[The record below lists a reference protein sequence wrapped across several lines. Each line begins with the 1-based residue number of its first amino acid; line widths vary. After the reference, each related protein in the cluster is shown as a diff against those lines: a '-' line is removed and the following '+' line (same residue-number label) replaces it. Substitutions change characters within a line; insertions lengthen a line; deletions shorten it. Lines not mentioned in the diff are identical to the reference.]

1 MSSNS
6 LNIKNSK
13 LSIPKL
19 SIGISN
25 YDENNSNLNQYII
38 DNKNLKIPNSKNQL
52 SIPIEEMDKL
62 IINNNE
68 KKSNDEICQFHI
80 NIIKEDEGVNINNQQ
95 KLKQQND
102 AFLNLNKLYPL
113 NRSNSFGSNKQSD
126 YDNSPKQGKKINFMM
141 KNFFNHSP
149 SQISDK
155 ENENKHNTYL
165 SPIQQYFSSSPKIV
179 DNSLNENDFDFNKNV
194 LSNSYNNSNIQEK
207 EEYFNNDIFNNSN
220 LNDENQGNNN
230 INKIIGNNN
239 DNEKKDNVNNNDNS
253 MKNFNYYY
261 EIEQHKND
269 NNINI
274 NQQNLNNNKLHLNQ
288 NYPFTNEMNINFNY
302 NTNINMGINDSI
314 GNINSNPN
322 NITNQLLYYNNI
334 KQNKLNEFQI
344 HQLNNYMKNNI
355 QNSNNMINNNMI
367 NNNMINN
374 MINNNM
380 INNNMINNNNSN
392 LNITN
397 NDSNSF
403 NPFYMNFQNQYPK
416 NNKMNMRIKNN
427 INNNFYQIMPSI
439 NDINL
444 NINPSYQIP
453 NQSYI
458 NNPMIYDNNIQ
469 MNYYFHNQ
477 NILPQNNTIKFQK
490 LQNNTINQINTK
502 TNNNNNNLNKIPK
515 SKRILN
521 TSTLYKLDNSEIAKQ
536 SYNLAK
542 DQIGCRFLQ
551 KKLEED
557 TQFSL
562 NSIYPIILDHLLET
576 ITDQFGNYLIQK
588 FFEYLN
594 TKELSQFLSY
604 INSSFANIGIN
615 QYGTRVIQKLMDYIN
630 NTEQELYETFVNL
643 IKPNIILFS
652 NDINGCHIIQKIMLT
667 KNFNNDFCYEKLDE
681 SIEQIAN
688 HKNGCCFLQ
697 KCCEKIK
704 GNELEKVLN
713 SLNKKTRLLIVDQYG
728 NYVIQYIIKINGNE
742 RNENIFNIMIKDLTF
757 YSNQKFS
764 SNVLE
769 KFFLFDNFKEK
780 LIDKIME
787 GDNLKKMLFDLY
799 GNYVVQ
805 KALLYC
811 DIYYKNQ
818 LLNKIAPLLD
828 ELKTINFGLK
838 LYHKL
843 TIKYPSLL
851 NFVHSNE
858 F

>member
-6 LNIKNSK
+6 LNTKNNK

-19 SIGISN
+19 SIGLSN
-25 YDENNSNLNQYII
+25 YEENNPNLNQYIFE
-38 DNKNLKIPNSKNQL
+38 NKNLIIPNSNNQL
-52 SIPIEEMDKL
+52 SIPNEEMEKL
-62 IINNNE
+62 TINNND
-68 KKSNDEICQFHI
+68 KMLNDEICIYNI
-80 NIIKEDEGVNINNQQ
+80 NIIKDNEKVNIKTQP

-126 YDNSPKQGKKINFMM
+126 CDNSPIQGKKINFMM
-141 KNFFNHSP
+141 KNFFNQSP

-165 SPIQQYFSSSPKIV
+165 SPIQQYFSSSPKII
-179 DNSLNENDFDFNKNV
+179 DNSLNENDFDFNKNI

-207 EEYFNNDIFNNSN
+207 EEYFHNDSFNNSN
-220 LNDENQGNNN
+220 LNDENQINN
-230 INKIIGNNN
+230 NKIIGNNN

-302 NTNINMGINDSI
+302 NTNINMGINDTV
-314 GNINSNPN
+314 GNINSNHN
-322 NITNQLLYYNNI
+322 NLSNQLLYYNNI
-334 KQNKLNEFQI
+334 NQNNLNDLQL
-344 HQLNNYMKNNI
+344 HQLNNYMNNTIQNTNNI
-355 QNSNNMINNNMI
+355 SNNIILNNNMQ
-367 NNNMINN
+367 NNNML
-374 MINNNM
+374 NNN
-380 INNNMINNNNSN
+380 ILNNNNSN
-392 LNITN
+392 LNIINN
-397 NDSNSF
+397 NDSSSF
-403 NPFYMNFQNQYPK
+403 NPYYFNFKNQYPI
-416 NNKMNMRIKNN
+416 NNQMNMRIKNN
-427 INNNFYQIMPSI
+427 TVNNFYQIMPSI

-444 NINPSYQIP
+444 NMNPSYQIP
-453 NQSYI
+453 SQSYI

-469 MNYYFHNQ
+469 MNYYLQNK
-477 NILPQNNTIKFQK
+477 NILSQNNSIKFQK
-490 LQNNTINQINTK
+490 PQNNTINQINI
-502 TNNNNNNLNKIPK
+502 NNNKTSINKTPK

-551 KKLEED
+551 KKIEED

-562 NSIYPIILDHLLET
+562 NSIYPIILEHLLET

-594 TKELSQFLSY
+594 TKELCEFLSF

-615 QYGTRVIQKLMDYIN
+615 QYGTRVIQKLMDYIKN
-630 NTEQELYETFVNL
+630 DEEKLYETFVNL

-713 SLNKKTRLLIVDQYG
+713 ALNKKTRLLIVDQYG

-742 RNENIFNIMIKDLTF
+742 RNENIFNVIIKDLTF

-769 KFFLFDNFKEK
+769 KFFLFDNLKEK

-811 DIYYKNQ
+811 DVYSKNQ
-818 LLNKIAPLLD
+818 LLYKIAPLLE
-828 ELKTINFGLK
+828 ELKTLNFGLK

-843 TIKYPSLL
+843 TIKYPCLL
-851 NFVHSNE
+851 NIVYSND

>member
-1 MSSNS
+1 
-6 LNIKNSK
+6 
-13 LSIPKL
+13 
-19 SIGISN
+19 
-25 YDENNSNLNQYII
+25 
-38 DNKNLKIPNSKNQL
+38 
-52 SIPIEEMDKL
+52 
-62 IINNNE
+62 
-68 KKSNDEICQFHI
+68 
-80 NIIKEDEGVNINNQQ
+80 
-95 KLKQQND
+95 
-102 AFLNLNKLYPL
+102 
-113 NRSNSFGSNKQSD
+113 
-126 YDNSPKQGKKINFMM
+126 
-141 KNFFNHSP
+141 
-149 SQISDK
+149 
-155 ENENKHNTYL
+155 
-165 SPIQQYFSSSPKIV
+165 
-179 DNSLNENDFDFNKNV
+179 
-194 LSNSYNNSNIQEK
+194 
-207 EEYFNNDIFNNSN
+207 
-220 LNDENQGNNN
+220 
-230 INKIIGNNN
+230 
-239 DNEKKDNVNNNDNS
+239 
-253 MKNFNYYY
+253 
-261 EIEQHKND
+261 
-269 NNINI
+269 
-274 NQQNLNNNKLHLNQ
+274 
-288 NYPFTNEMNINFNY
+288 
-302 NTNINMGINDSI
+302 
-314 GNINSNPN
+314 
-322 NITNQLLYYNNI
+322 
-334 KQNKLNEFQI
+334 
-344 HQLNNYMKNNI
+344 
-355 QNSNNMINNNMI
+355 
-367 NNNMINN
+367 

-477 NILPQNNTIKFQK
+477 NILPQNQTIKFQK
-490 LQNNTINQINTK
+490 PQNNTINQINTK

-630 NTEQELYETFVNL
+630 NNEKELYINFVNL
-643 IKPNIILFS
+643 VKPNIVLFS

-667 KNFNNDFCYEKLDE
+667 KNFNNEFCYDKIEE
-681 SIEQIAN
+681 CIEQIAN

-697 KCCEKIK
+697 KCIEKIK
-704 GNELEKVLN
+704 GNELEKILN
-713 SLNKKTRLLIVDQYG
+713 AINKKIRLLIVDQYG
-728 NYVIQYIIKINGNE
+728 NYVIQFIFKINGEE
-742 RNENIFNIMIKDLTF
+742 RNKNIFDIVVKDLTF

-764 SNVLE
+764 SNVIE
-769 KFFLFDNFKEK
+769 KFFLFENLKNK
-780 LIDKIME
+780 LISKIIE
-787 GDNLKKMLFDLY
+787 KENLKKLLFDPY
-799 GNYVVQ
+799 GNYIVQ
-805 KALLYC
+805 KALLYS
-811 DIYYKNQ
+811 DNQ
-818 LLNKIAPLLD
+818 QQYEILCKIAPLIYD
-828 ELKTINFGLK
+828 LKSLSFGSK

-843 TIKYPSLL
+843 TIKYPILVNIIHSLE
-851 NFVHSNE
+851 NNIS
-858 F
+858 